1 MEQKSEIKKNK
12 ISLLVWILIILV
24 VIALIL
30 YWGKQNRISKIQ
42 TLPTPPPSPIQPSVP
57 EKRGETQAL
66 KEDSVSAINQDL
78 DKIETLDL
86 SEQFKEIDTD
96 LNSL

>member
-1 MEQKSEIKKNK
+1 
-12 ISLLVWILIILV
+12 
-24 VIALIL
+24 L
-30 YWGKQNRISKIQ
+30 YWGKQKRISKIQ